1 MGEVRKRTWRDKLQE
16 TNPLSGVMG
25 EGIPYEDMIMAKHE
39 FDMENFRK
47 KMRKTPDP
55 TGALKK
61 QGLKRYKKM
70 LRDSDIASNAYGQH
84 GTGPMLSL
92 SPRDERDEPGRY
104 RTFGSS
110 RTPTYSR
117 NYKSG
122 GSVIDGY
129 DYES

>member
-16 TNPLSGVMG
+16 TNPLSGVRG

-61 QGLKRYKKM
+61 QGSDRYKRM
-70 LRDSDIASNAYGQH
+70 LRDTDIQDHAYSRL
-84 GTGPMLSL
+84 GPMLSIT
-92 SPRDERDEPGRY
+92 PRDEKNEPGRY

-110 RTPTYSR
+110 RTPTYTR

>member
-1 MGEVRKRTWRDKLQE
+1 
-16 TNPLSGVMG
+16 
-25 EGIPYEDMIMAKHE
+25 MAKHE

-61 QGLKRYKKM
+61 QGSDRYKRM
-70 LRDSDIASNAYGQH
+70 LRDSDIQDHAYSRL
-84 GTGPMLSL
+84 GPMLSIT
-92 SPRDERDEPGRY
+92 PRDEKNEPGRY

-110 RTPTYSR
+110 RTPTYTR

>member
-1 MGEVRKRTWRDKLQE
+1 MGEVRKRTARDKLQE
-16 TNPLSGVMG
+16 TRPLSGVMG
-25 EGIPYEDMIMAKHE
+25 DSYDDMIMAQHE

-61 QGLKRYKKM
+61 QGLGRYKRM
-70 LRDSDIASNAYGQH
+70 LRDSDIVSNAYGQSE
-84 GTGPMLSL
+84 GILA
-92 SPRDERDEPGRY
+92 PRDKRDEPGRY

-129 DYES
+129 DYKS